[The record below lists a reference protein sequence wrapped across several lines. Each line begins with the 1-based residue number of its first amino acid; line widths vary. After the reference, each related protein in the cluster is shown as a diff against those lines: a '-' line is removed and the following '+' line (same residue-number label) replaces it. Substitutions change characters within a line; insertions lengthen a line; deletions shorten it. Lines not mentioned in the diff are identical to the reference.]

1 MSDDVRRSDGG
12 SVPVA
17 IDPTTLRIES
27 GYLVEVTDDCNCAG
41 TNVNSGHFQHE
52 PGCGLWPLM
61 TVGELAV
68 LIAGKGLG
76 QSDVSR

>member
-17 IDPTTLRIES
+17 IDPTALRLES
-27 GYLVEVTDDCNCAG
+27 GYLVEITDDCNCSG
-41 TNVNSGHFQHE
+41 TDVNSGHFQHE

-61 TVGELAV
+61 TVGELAA
-68 LIAGKGLG
+68 LISGRG
-76 QSDVSR
+76 